1 MNNKNIQV
9 SFEGMLG
16 QMLEHSEKKQ
26 LLDTEL
32 WKKFVHEFRLLSD
45 SADNGWRGEFW
56 GKTMRAGALVCRCTR
71 NEELSDILHDAVR
84 DILTVQ
90 DDLGR
95 ISCYTVEKE
104 FNGWDIWGRKYVLL
118 GMCYFLD
125 ICKSD
130 ELREK
135 VIASMC
141 AQVDYLISKIGNEEG
156 KICIHKTSK
165 WYGASNSSSILEA
178 VVRLY
183 KLTDEQKY
191 LDFAKY
197 IVDQGGCA
205 YGNIFEMAYDDKI
218 LPYQYP
224 ATKAYETMS
233 CFEGLVEYYEVTGDE
248 KCRRSAENFAR
259 RLIESEVTVVG
270 GMGCSME
277 CFDHSALR
285 QASGSVERLMQ
296 ETCVTVTWMKLCYR
310 IFMITGDSIFADYF
324 ERSLYNAYAS
334 AFNTEDVTNDA
345 GFPAYSVK
353 DGGEIISTCLPY
365 DSYANMRKGH
375 RGLAV
380 GGAKLLSDRTYYGCC
395 ACIASAGI
403 GVAPLLAAV
412 NTDGGIKIS
421 LYSKGKISAK
431 TPSGQDIELTVDT
444 EYPFDGVV
452 NMTVALENAEE
463 LTLYVR
469 VPYWSKTTE
478 IAVNGEKIAAV
489 NGYTAI
495 KRLWKCGDKL
505 SLVFDME
512 VVAIPAPT
520 YETDE
525 LNAEIDWNTGA
536 NFKTTDI
543 ATEDTPY
550 HVAFRRGPIVF
561 ARDARLGES
570 WDAVDVDAE
579 NLQAS
584 VCDTDVK
591 ANLALCIKQKDGTSF
606 KVIDCASAGKTWSE
620 ESEYEVWLP
629 TVRK

>member
-9 SFEGMLG
+9 TFEGMLG
-16 QMLEHSEKKQ
+16 KMLKHAETKQ

-32 WKKFVHEFRLLSD
+32 WKKFVQEFRLLSD

-56 GKTMRAGALVCRCTR
+56 GKTMRAGALVYRCTQ
-71 NEELSDILHDAVR
+71 NEELYSVLEDAVR

-95 ISCYTVEKE
+95 IACYTVEKE
-104 FNGWDIWGRKYVLL
+104 FNGWDVWGRKYVLL

-141 AQVDYLISKIGNEEG
+141 GQVDYLISKIGNEEG
-156 KICIHKTSK
+156 KISILKTSK
-165 WYGASNSSSILEA
+165 WYGATNSSSILEA

-183 KLTDEQKY
+183 KLTGEQKY
-191 LDFAKY
+191 LDFAEY
-197 IVDQGGCA
+197 IIGEGGCA
-205 YGNIFEMAYDDKI
+205 YGNIFELAYDDKI

-233 CFEGLVEYYEVTGDE
+233 CFEGLIEYYEVTGDE
-248 KCRRSAENFAR
+248 KCLRAAENFAR

-270 GMGCSME
+270 GMGCSAE
-277 CFDHSALR
+277 CFDHSAVR
-285 QASGSVERLMQ
+285 QASGSTERLMQ

-310 IFMITGDSIFADYF
+310 VFMLTGDSIFADYF
-324 ERSLYNAYAS
+324 ERSLYNSYAS
-334 AFNTEDVTNDA
+334 AFNTEDIISDA
-345 GFPAYSVK
+345 GFPVYSVK
-353 DGGEIISTCLPY
+353 DGGEIKTTCLPY

-380 GGAKLLSDRTYYGCC
+380 GGAKLLADRTYYGCC
-395 ACIASAGI
+395 ACIASAGV
-403 GVAPLLAAV
+403 GVASLLAVA
-412 NTDGGIKIS
+412 NTDDGIKLS
-421 LYSKGKISAK
+421 LYSKGKIVAK
-431 TPSGQDIELTVDT
+431 TPGGQDICLTVDT
-444 EYPFDGVV
+444 EYPFDGAV
-452 NMTVALENAEE
+452 NIAVSLDNSEE

-469 VPYWSKTTE
+469 VPDWSKATE
-478 IAVNGEKIAAV
+478 ITVNGEKVAV
-489 NGYTAI
+489 TDGYTAI
-495 KRLWKCGDKL
+495 KRVWNDGDKL
-505 SLVFDME
+505 GLVFDMTT
-512 VVAIPAPT
+512 VAIPAPT

-525 LNAEIDWNTGA
+525 LNAEIDWSTGA
-536 NFKTTDI
+536 NIKTNDT

-550 HVAFRRGPIVF
+550 HVAFKRGPIVF
-561 ARDARLGES
+561 ARDARLNEGFEP
-570 WDAVDVDAE
+570 VDVDAD
-579 NLQAS
+579 NLDAV

-591 ANLALCIKQKDGTSF
+591 ANLALSIKQTNGKAF